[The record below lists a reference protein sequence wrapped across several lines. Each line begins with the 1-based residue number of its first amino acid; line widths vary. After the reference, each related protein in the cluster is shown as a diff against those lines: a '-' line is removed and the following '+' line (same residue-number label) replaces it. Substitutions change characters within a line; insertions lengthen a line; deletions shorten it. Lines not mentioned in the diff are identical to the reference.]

1 MTKQIQ
7 IIAANALRVLDLCQ
21 DIASDEYSA
30 KGVNRRLDRME
41 SLIGDMDAA
50 LGSIKPYEE
59 DNNA

>member
-7 IIAANALRVLDLCQ
+7 IIAANALRILNLCQ
-21 DIASDEYSA
+21 EIASDEYSV

-50 LGSIKPYEE
+50 LGSIKPYEG